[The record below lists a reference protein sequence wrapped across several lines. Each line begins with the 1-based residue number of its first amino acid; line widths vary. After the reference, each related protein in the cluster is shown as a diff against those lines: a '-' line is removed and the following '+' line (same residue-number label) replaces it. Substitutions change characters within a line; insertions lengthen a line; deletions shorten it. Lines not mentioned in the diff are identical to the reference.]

1 MQLRPTKEQTIKAA
15 IELTPQYA
23 DWIVD
28 LQKSKGQNFFN
39 REIANT
45 RNNLGGYVLMY
56 DDERKIGRA
65 LFLTML
71 GDEGFKELNS
81 ELESLSPEEQ
91 QEWLD
96 DMAGDGG
103 NEISSAFSKIE
114 MPSTPDEWEAARAEA
129 AKLPESERNLL
140 AKQGTYFWCFTFT
153 SFFNTLSLMVHGSRL
168 TSLVPQAIAGDDE
181 AYLKAIQI
189 DRLLLH
195 HYPYFR
201 DRKFRAQD
209 EGDKD
214 FLSKISYRESNSLV
228 RTKIRYPA
236 LYMLFGILDTFRWLD
251 DLKHKEILNIC
262 DDAGLDRYQNR
273 IEDVN
278 YLTKRLTEYR
288 NWQKTGGMSMHSN
301 LI

>member
-1 MQLRPTKEQTIKAA
+1 MRPGKDQAIKAA
-15 IELTPQYA
+15 IQLTPQYA
-23 DWIVD
+23 EWMHDI
-28 LQKSKGQNFFN
+28 QKNPSQSFFD
-39 REIANT
+39 REIANIQ
-45 RNNLGGYVLMY
+45 NNLGKYVLMY
-56 DDERKIGRA
+56 DDELKIGRA
-65 LFLTML
+65 LFLTLL
-71 GDEGFKELNS
+71 GDEGFKEFNT
-81 ELESLSPEEQ
+81 EIENLSPGDQ

-96 DMAGDGG
+96 EMANTD
-103 NEISSAFSKIE
+103 NDELTEALSKIVI
-114 MPSTPDEWEAARAEA
+114 PTTPEGWQAARDEA
-129 AKLPESERNLL
+129 AKLPEDQRNQA
-140 AKQGTYFWCFTFT
+140 AKHGAYFWCFTFS

-168 TSLVPQAIAGDDE
+168 TTLVPQAIIGNDD

-236 LYMLFGILDTFRWLD
+236 LYILFGILDTYRWLD

-288 NWQKTGGMSMHSN
+288 N
-301 LI
+301 